1 MHNIVL
7 HISKYLFPWLH
18 VLCDFSPINNA
29 RKHAISAIFIA
40 GCLFKKGKEKEKNK
54 DNSTHINS
62 NSITYII
69 RRTSITD
76 KHTN

>member
-1 MHNIVL
+1 MFIQE
-7 HISKYLFPWLH
+7 
-18 VLCDFSPINNA
+18 
-29 RKHAISAIFIA
+29 RK
-40 GCLFKKGKEKEKNK
+40 KKKKEKNK

-69 RRTSITD
+69 RRTNITD

>member
-1 MHNIVL
+1 MFIQE
-7 HISKYLFPWLH
+7 
-18 VLCDFSPINNA
+18 
-29 RKHAISAIFIA
+29 RK
-40 GCLFKKGKEKEKNK
+40 KKKNK

>member
-1 MHNIVL
+1 MFIQE
-7 HISKYLFPWLH
+7 
-18 VLCDFSPINNA
+18 
-29 RKHAISAIFIA
+29 RK
-40 GCLFKKGKEKEKNK
+40 KKKEKEKNK

>member
-1 MHNIVL
+1 MFIQE
-7 HISKYLFPWLH
+7 
-18 VLCDFSPINNA
+18 
-29 RKHAISAIFIA
+29 RK
-40 GCLFKKGKEKEKNK
+40 KEKEKNK

-69 RRTSITD
+69 RRSSITD

>member
-1 MHNIVL
+1 MLQHYIMIVGL
-7 HISKYLFPWLH
+7 CFKVTH
-18 VLCDFSPINNA
+18 VYS
-29 RKHAISAIFIA
+29 R
-40 GCLFKKGKEKEKNK
+40 KEKEKENNK

>member
-1 MHNIVL
+1 M
-7 HISKYLFPWLH
+7 YGF
-18 VLCDFSPINNA
+18 
-29 RKHAISAIFIA
+29 IFNL
-40 GCLFKKGKEKEKNK
+40 GNTCLFKEGTKRTK
-54 DNSTHINS
+54 DNGTHINS